1 MVWTHGQVLS
11 NPDRLIHEFFFSKN
25 KYFLSYF
32 YFFPFSLGFFF
43 YYYILLGFLVFL
55 FEGIIFLF
63 LIFYLVLI
71 GFSSFFFFFF
81 VYMKGCNSFLTSKTW
96 MSKNWIFWMFF
107 YSYGTIFD
115 LLGIWQTLLFFA
127 SIYIRYPIP
136 TSIKI
141 KN

>member
-1 MVWTHGQVLS
+1 MVWTHGRVLS
-11 NPDRLIHEFFFSKN
+11 NPNRLIHEFFLEN

-32 YFFPFSLGFFF
+32 YFFPFSLGIFLLL
-43 YYYILLGFLVFL
+43 YIIRLSSFPIWGNNFPISYFL
-55 FEGIIFLF
+55 FSINRV
-63 LIFYLVLI
+63 FY
-71 GFSSFFFFFF
+71 FFFFF

-107 YSYGTIFD
+107 YSYGTIFY